1 MINLYLEALTLGEK
15 FALSGEMLLR
25 GMGTVFM
32 VLIILWGILVIF
44 GKIFAGT
51 GKMTAEQKPENVQNA
66 QNAQDTPSNNKPEV
80 TVTSDDGALIAA
92 ITAAI
97 EAYRNE
103 NGTGNTAFHVVSFR
117 QKKSAGGWM
126 GNDISN

>member
-1 MINLYLEALTLGEK
+1 MINTYLNASLTLGEK

-32 VLIILWGILVIF
+32 VLIILYVILLIF
-44 GKIFAGT
+44 GKAFSGS
-51 GKMTAEQKPENVQNA
+51 GKKNTDSKPAVQ
-66 QNAQDTPSNNKPEV
+66 
-80 TVTSDDGALIAA
+80 TVEPVHEEAPVPAAADDGALVAA

-97 EAYRNE
+97 EAYRAENE
-103 NGTGNTAFHVVSFR
+103 KTNSAFRVVSFR

-126 GNDISN
+126 GNDNQ